1 MSTFTDLLYFEP
13 KIKLSDW
20 PTIIEALKVVY
31 PNIRWRSGRELS
43 TDDEVDGGN
52 SLIITSSTVY
62 PGTPLLSWGIW
73 SDKVDF
79 ARHGLGTEVKDG
91 WEHLGFKQEFDFN
104 SLTESKL
111 IRKIIKESIDEFDW
125 VDYNPNLYDLI
136 SNLLKHEHPEYWLE
150 RFSNETGSV
159 VPMEFL
165 DNSEDYNIS
174 FCDQHDYYF
183 SLKESEFTIENIRKK
198 LYDDLVHLSITNNS
212 TIKNDYINLA
222 KALEPI
228 IGPINID

>member
-1 MSTFTDLLYFEP
+1 MKE
-13 KIKLSDW
+13 
-20 PTIIEALKVVY
+20 
-31 PNIRWRSGRELS
+31 
-43 TDDEVDGGN
+43 
-52 SLIITSSTVY
+52 
-62 PGTPLLSWGIW
+62 
-73 SDKVDF
+73 
-79 ARHGLGTEVKDG
+79 
-91 WEHLGFKQEFDFN
+91 
-104 SLTESKL
+104 L

-125 VDYNPNLYDLI
+125 VDYNPSLYDLI

-150 RFSNETGSV
+150 RFSDETGSV

-183 SLKESEFTIENIRKK
+183 SLKESEFTIENIRKR
-198 LYDDLVHLSITNNS
+198 LQDDIAHLSVANSTMPLSSNS

-228 IGPINID
+228 IGPINVD